1 MSDNKK
7 GIVFSIIFGS
17 LAILIV
23 VFLLSFAFFGKE
35 ILDALFNNG
44 DF

>member
-1 MSDNKK
+1 MNDNKM
-7 GIVFSIIFGS
+7 GIVFSFIFGS

-35 ILDALFNNG
+35 ILDALFGNG
-44 DF
+44 NF